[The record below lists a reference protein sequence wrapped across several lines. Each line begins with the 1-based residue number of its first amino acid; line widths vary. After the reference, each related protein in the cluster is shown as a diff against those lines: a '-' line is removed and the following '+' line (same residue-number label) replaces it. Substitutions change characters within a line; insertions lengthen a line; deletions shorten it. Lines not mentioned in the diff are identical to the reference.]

1 MNEIE
6 FLHKWVKEKPMYDA
20 WGDFVVT
27 YICDELVNSKQ
38 RDIKSHLKQEAK
50 HRVKEDN
57 SLVDKAFHREEKS
70 YSDPYNDIEDK
81 VGARFVVLLAHD
93 IDEICEI
100 IKSNNAWNWKLSR
113 HYEDEKNSSP
123 MLFTYQSVH
132 FIVTS
137 NHDFFHKDKEIKKGT
152 PCEIQ
157 IRTLLQHAYAELTH
171 DAIYKTKTIVKPE
184 IQRTVAKSMA
194 LIETTDDFFCAVSKA
209 LSTEP
214 DVYFNI
220 TKELDLIYKDFV
232 GINPEVQKSTLLIL
246 DTFRYLIDGKLIS
259 NIKKLISRC
268 PEIAECVKSNAKR
281 SVFYNQSVV
290 LFVYWLIKRRKSQL
304 EENWPLGWEIIKT
317 MASDV
322 GVSLDRKT

>member
-1 MNEIE
+1 
-6 FLHKWVKEKPMYDA
+6 MYDA
-20 WGDFVVT
+20 WGDFVVA

-38 RDIKSHLKQEAK
+38 RDIKSHLKQDAK

-57 SLVDKAFHREEKS
+57 SLADKAFHRKEKS

-100 IKSNNAWNWKLSR
+100 IKSSNVWDWKLSR

-137 NHDFFHKDKEIKKGT
+137 NHEFSHKDIKIKKGT

-209 LSTEP
+209 LASEP
-214 DVYFNI
+214 DIYFNI
-220 TKELDLIYKDFV
+220 TEELDALYNDFI
-232 GINPEVQKSTLLIL
+232 GITPEIQKSTLLIL
-246 DTFRYLIDGKLIS
+246 DTFRSLIDDKLIY
-259 NIKKLISRC
+259 NIKNLLSKS
-268 PEIAECVKSNAKR
+268 PEIAECIKYNSKR
-281 SVFYNQSVV
+281 SVFYSQSIV
-290 LFVYWLIKRRKSQL
+290 LFVYWLIKRKKSQL
-304 EENWPLGWEIIKT
+304 EENWPLDWEIIQI